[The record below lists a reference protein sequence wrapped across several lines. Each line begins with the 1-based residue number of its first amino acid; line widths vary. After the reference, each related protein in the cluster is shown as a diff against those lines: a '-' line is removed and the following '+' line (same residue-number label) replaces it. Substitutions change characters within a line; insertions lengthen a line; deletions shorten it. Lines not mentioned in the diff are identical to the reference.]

1 MKDKKALTE
10 LICRQ
15 IREIAPDADTEQLNP
30 DEDMRDELDLDSMD
44 FLRLIEALSRELG
57 VNIPEVDF
65 ANITRLSKMVDYL
78 SHLLS
83 VGPQS

>member
-1 MKDKKALTE
+1 MKDKQSLRE

-15 IREIAPDADTEQLNP
+15 IWEIAPDADTGQLNP

-57 VNIPEVDF
+57 IQIPEADF
-65 ANITRLSKMVDYL
+65 AGITHLSKMVDYL
-78 SHLLS
+78 SRRLAA
-83 VGPQS
+83 GA